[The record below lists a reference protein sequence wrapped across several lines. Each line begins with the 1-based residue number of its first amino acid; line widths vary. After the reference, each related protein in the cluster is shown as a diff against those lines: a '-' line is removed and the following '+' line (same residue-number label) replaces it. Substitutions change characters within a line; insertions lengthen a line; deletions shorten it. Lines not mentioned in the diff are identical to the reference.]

1 MKTNSEWMS
10 ISDMMSGLMLVFLF
24 ISISFMIQVQSDKDK
39 MKDIAQSYKDTKVN
53 LNEDLHSEFLEDM
66 KKWDASITKDN
77 TIVFHSPEVLFEV
90 NKSTISE
97 DFKAILDDFFPRYL
111 KILISKKYKDNI
123 QDMKVEG
130 HTSNDWIS
138 SISKEKIYLKNMQLS
153 QKRAYMVLSY
163 CYSLDNDLVK
173 QNRLW
178 LEKYFR
184 ANGMAFAKLKYK
196 DINSTIVDQ
205 KSSRRVEFSV
215 QMKTED
221 KIYEV
226 LKINN
231 ERR

>member
-90 NKSTISE
+90 NKSAISE
-97 DFKAILDDFFPRYL
+97 GFKAILDDFFPRYL

-123 QDMKVEG
+123 KDMKVEG

>member
-39 MKDIAQSYKDTKVN
+39 MKDVAQSYKDTKVN

-90 NKSTISE
+90 NKSAISE
-97 DFKAILDDFFPRYL
+97 GFKAILDDFFPRYL

-123 QDMKVEG
+123 KDMKVEG

-153 QKRAYMVLSY
+153 QKRAYIVLSY
-163 CYSLDNDLVK
+163 CYSLDNDFVK
-173 QNRLW
+173 QNRIW

>member
-53 LNEDLHSEFLEDM
+53 LNEDLHTEFLEDM

-90 NKSTISE
+90 NKSAISE
-97 DFKAILDDFFPRYL
+97 GFKAILDDFFPRYL

-123 QDMKVEG
+123 KDMKVEG

-153 QKRAYMVLSY
+153 QKRAYIVLSY

>member
-39 MKDIAQSYKDTKVN
+39 MKDVAQSYKDTKVN

-90 NKSTISE
+90 NKSAISE

-153 QKRAYMVLSY
+153 QKRAYIVLSY

>member
-53 LNEDLHSEFLEDM
+53 LNEDLHTEFLEDM

-90 NKSTISE
+90 NKSAISE
-97 DFKAILDDFFPRYL
+97 GFKAILDDFFPRYL

-123 QDMKVEG
+123 KDMKVEG

-153 QKRAYMVLSY
+153 QKRAYIVLSY
-163 CYSLDNDLVK
+163 CYSLDNDFVK
-173 QNRLW
+173 QNRIW

>member
-153 QKRAYMVLSY
+153 QKRAYIVLSY
-163 CYSLDNDLVK
+163 CYSLDNDFVK
-173 QNRLW
+173 QNRIW

>member
-1 MKTNSEWMS
+1 
-10 ISDMMSGLMLVFLF
+10 
-24 ISISFMIQVQSDKDK
+24 
-39 MKDIAQSYKDTKVN
+39 
-53 LNEDLHSEFLEDM
+53 
-66 KKWDASITKDN
+66 
-77 TIVFHSPEVLFEV
+77 
-90 NKSTISE
+90 
-97 DFKAILDDFFPRYL
+97 
-111 KILISKKYKDNI
+111 
-123 QDMKVEG
+123 MKVEG
-130 HTSNDWIS
+130 HNSNDCIS

-153 QKRAYMVLSY
+153 QKRAYIVLSY

-184 ANGMAFAKLKYK
+184 ANGMALAKLKYK
-196 DINSTIVDQ
+196 DINSTIVEQ